1 MPPAALMQ
9 LPDLEWI
16 SLLRDEVEKGRSV
29 AAVARDVGIPRPSL
43 SMLLAGTYPAGL
55 DKVSRKYAAK
65 VIALFRSQV
74 LCPHQRKGISSGD
87 CRALA
92 SAPMS
97 TSNPDRLSQFIA
109 CRKCPQNPTQPIQK
123 EA

>member
-1 MPPAALMQ
+1 MIWGAA
-9 LPDLEWI
+9 PTG
-16 SLLRDEVEKGRSV
+16 KGRSV

-43 SMLLAGTYPAGL
+43 SMLLAGTYPAGIG
-55 DKVSRKYAAK
+55 KVSAKYAAK
-65 VIALFRSQV
+65 VIRLFRGQL
-74 LCPHQRKGISSGD
+74 LCPHQRKGISSDD

-97 TSNPDRLSQFIA
+97 TSNPDRLSQYVA
-109 CRKCPQNPTQPIQK
+109 CRKCPLNPNTSKPK

>member
-1 MPPAALMQ
+1 MQ

-16 SLLRDEVEKGRSV
+16 SLLRAEVSKGRSV

-55 DKVSRKYAAK
+55 DKVSAKHAAK
-65 VIALFRSQV
+65 VISLFRGQV
-74 LCPHQRKGISSGD
+74 LCPHQRKGISGDD

-92 SAPMS
+92 NAPMS
-97 TSNPDRLSQFIA
+97 TSNPDRLSQYVA
-109 CRKCPQNPTQPIQK
+109 CRKCPLNPITQIKK